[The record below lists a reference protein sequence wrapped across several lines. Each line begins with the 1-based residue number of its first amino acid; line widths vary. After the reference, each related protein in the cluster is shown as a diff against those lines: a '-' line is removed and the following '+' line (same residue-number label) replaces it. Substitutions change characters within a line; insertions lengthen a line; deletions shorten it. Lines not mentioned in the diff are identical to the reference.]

1 MLSQR
6 TAECEAYDDKLSDAT
21 KNVKTLERKMQKM
34 ARDAKKREKDDEL
47 ARNTAL
53 NVKLAQPTP
62 ADIVPPIETSS
73 APARTAPL
81 ASRAPTSAPS
91 PATQTTRQ
99 PLRKVNV
106 FDRSQIPTSFSSA
119 MAGVKRPREDGEVK
133 VKPADAIM
141 LAPSAPVDVAAK
153 ARVSGLGT
161 GHGHSM
167 QTPGRNPFAAGDKE
181 NAARPGNA
189 PGGGGG
195 GGLAA
200 GVRMTPRNVFS
211 PEP

>member
-34 ARDAKKREKDDEL
+34 VRDAKKREKDDEL
-47 ARNTAL
+47 ARNTAM

-62 ADIVPPIETSS
+62 ADES
-73 APARTAPL
+73 APAVRL
-81 ASRAPTSAPS
+81 AAS
-91 PATQTTRQ
+91 PATLTSRQ

-106 FDRSQIPTSFSSA
+106 FDKSQIPPSFSSA
-119 MAGVKRPREDGEVK
+119 MAGVKRPREDGQVK

-141 LAPSAPVDVAAK
+141 LPPSAPVEAK
-153 ARVSGLGT
+153 ARISNLGN
-161 GHGHSM
+161 GHAM

-181 NAARPGNA
+181 NVTGL
-189 PGGGGG
+189 GVG